1 MNFRLRDVEYEIK
14 SAKVE
19 LIKEDNG
26 IRMSID
32 ILAKTSDESID
43 YEMKELQLYNE
54 GFNTKVK
61 SVEELK
67 RKSFVWERSINS
79 ENEEAGVLNI
89 VEFEDVTKGTIEIVD
104 IDEKNITIHWTGE
117 GNIFWSELYSKNV
130 PFDAEFTAEY
140 TIK

>member
-1 MNFRLRDVEYEIK
+1 MNLRLRDVEYEIK

-89 VEFEDVTKGTIEIVD
+89 VEFENVTKGTIEIVD
-104 IDEKNITIHWTGE
+104 IDEKNIIIHWTGE
-117 GNIFWSELYSKNV
+117 GNIFWSEPYSKNV